1 MEYVENLEETM
12 KENFEKS
19 NLPEE
24 PDLDIL
30 EKILVK
36 IRKTHYGFIKI

>member
-1 MEYVENLEETM
+1 MENNM

-24 PDLDIL
+24 PDLDVL
-30 EKILVK
+30 EKILIK
-36 IRKTHYGFIKI
+36 IRKIHYGFIKI